1 MRQHNRKSQLKAW
14 QKKINSQFDK
24 CIQTLDAETSTEK
37 RANTLAYNG
46 MRQNLRKLLHYIF
59 PFKG

>member
-14 QKKINSQFDK
+14 QKKINSQFEK
-24 CIQTLDAETSTEK
+24 CIQNLDAETSTEK

-46 MRQNLRKLLHYIF
+46 MRQNLRKLLYYIF